1 MTDNFSWTDAARWS
15 PKSET
20 VTECDP
26 LDEDDE
32 SYGHLLTGRTAD
44 GRYLAWVQ
52 VTSWRGGADGWWTGD
67 EELINAA
74 RRERGLL
81 RDPDDIP
88 LLAGVVIRVLG
99 AGGRSDGWTRMVAR
113 IGERRE
119 VLLTKQEGS

>member
-1 MTDNFSWTDAARWS
+1 MADKFPWTDAARWS

-52 VTSWRGGADGWWTGD
+52 VGAWRYGADGWWTGD
-67 EELINAA
+67 EELIAAA
-74 RRERGLL
+74 RRARGRL
-81 RDPDDIP
+81 RDPDDVA
-88 LLAGVVIRVLG
+88 LMAGAVVRVLG
-99 AGGRSDGWTRMVAR
+99 AGGKPDGWTRMVAR
-113 IGERRE
+113 IAAFREQRR
-119 VLLTKQEGS
+119 

>member
-1 MTDNFSWTDAARWS
+1 MGDADFPWTDAARWA
-15 PKSET
+15 PDQDT
-20 VTECDP
+20 DP
-26 LDEDDE
+26 PV
-32 SYGHLLTGRTAD
+32 HLLTGYTAD
-44 GRYLAWVQ
+44 RRYLAWVQ

-88 LLAGVVIRVLG
+88 LLAGVVVRVLG
-99 AGGRSDGWTRMVAR
+99 AGGRPDGWTRMVAR

-119 VLLTKQEGS
+119 VLVARGER